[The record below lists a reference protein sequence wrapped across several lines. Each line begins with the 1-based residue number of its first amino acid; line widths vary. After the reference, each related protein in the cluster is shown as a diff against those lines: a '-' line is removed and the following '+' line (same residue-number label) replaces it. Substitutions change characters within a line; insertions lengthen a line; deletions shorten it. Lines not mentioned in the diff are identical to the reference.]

1 MAATDVCCLFNGIPA
16 LAFTLQCAHSRRSS
30 GVAILMAAPSELEN
44 LGRNYNRLRGDLG
57 ICKAY
62 QLTWLE
68 MSVANIEFMSHLWN
82 FVIWFINVKTNVH
95 VNGLRLTLLDHS
107 SDLRLKK
114 LQCELPIWKE
124 GRYITCRC
132 VYLSTFWHSSRAVG
146 VRETRPLN

>member
-62 QLTWLE
+62 QLTLGTKVCWPDWKCLSPTLNSCRFFE
-68 MSVANIEFMSHLWN
+68 
-82 FVIWFINVKTNVH
+82 
-95 VNGLRLTLLDHS
+95 TLLYGS
-107 SDLRLKK
+107 LM
-114 LQCELPIWKE
+114 
-124 GRYITCRC
+124 
-132 VYLSTFWHSSRAVG
+132 
-146 VRETRPLN
+146 